1 MADSR
6 REPSVARRR
15 FGDRGLVAHGRS
27 AAQTGESL
35 RAQLGRKPEHV
46 LVPELIDHD
55 ENHQPALRRRRG
67 RRQKERGNHSRM
79 TGPGLIDCR
88 RACIVR
94 ACSRLGC

>member
-1 MADSR
+1 MHPLHQSLLQSR
-6 REPSVARRR
+6 RNFLATSASE
-15 FGDRGLVAHGRS
+15 FG
-27 AAQTGESL
+27 Q
-35 RAQLGRKPEHV
+35 
-46 LVPELIDHD
+46 ELIDHD

-67 RRQKERGNHSRM
+67 RRQKERGNHLRM